1 MQNAALSKWT
11 KPFARETP
19 VARGPSRNRAGPT
32 TIVAI
37 LILLSAGVSA
47 GAQTSACELVPDAQ
61 NPPEKILRCGRT
73 LAVRTA
79 HDTFYHPV
87 DQNGTEQPNAVEL
100 DGGALMVEFHPSKRH
115 PSFQIRT
122 PYAIAAVRGTKWVV
136 DVGSEKASTFVI
148 AGRVAVSRPSGGQ
161 TVLLRAGDGAD
172 VSPDSGPIVVKRWP
186 APRVRALL
194 ARFGQ

>member
-1 MQNAALSKWT
+1 M
-11 KPFARETP
+11 
-19 VARGPSRNRAGPT
+19 
-32 TIVAI
+32 
-37 LILLSAGVSA
+37 
-47 GAQTSACELVPDAQ
+47 
-61 NPPEKILRCGRT
+61 
-73 LAVRTA
+73 VRTA

-87 DQNGTEQPNAVEL
+87 DQNATEQPNEVEL

>member
-1 MQNAALSKWT
+1 MQNAALSKRT
-11 KPFARETP
+11 KAFAIETP

-32 TIVAI
+32 TIVAAAV
-37 LILLSAGVSA
+37 LLSAGVSA
-47 GAQTSACELVPDAQ
+47 GAQTSACELVPDVQ

-73 LAVRTA
+73 LVVRTA
-79 HDTFYHPV
+79 HDTSYHPV
-87 DQNGTEQPNAVEL
+87 DQNATEQPNEVEL

-172 VSPDSGPIVVKRWP
+172 VSPDSGPIVVKRW
-186 APRVRALL
+186 AAARVRALL